1 MAREVPKSALA
12 IVRALVKYIA
22 DRRRFTYQLNFVRSI
37 RSMEMN
43 AKNPQLNVGTE
54 CLSPSIAAK
63 GGCSTFSLHGIHPIK
78 ERSARE

>member
-12 IVRALVKYIA
+12 ILRALVKYIA
-22 DRRRFTYQLNFVRSI
+22 DRRRSTYQLNFVRSI

-43 AKNPQLNVGTE
+43 AEKSQLNVGTN

-63 GGCSTFSLHGIHPIK
+63 GGCSNFSLHGIHPMK
-78 ERSARE
+78 S